1 MNHGELAKQN
11 FENGCNCAQSV
22 LTAFTDL
29 TGLTEAQSM
38 KIASSFGGGMGR
50 LREVCGALTGAFM
63 VLGLLYADDHVPEHG
78 AKSTHYERVQEFAA
92 KFREQNGSILCRDL
106 LAGVETVP
114 GKVPEKRSKE
124 YYEKRPCGEL
134 VRYAADLLDRYIEAN
149 PL

>member
-22 LTAFTDL
+22 LLAFSDL
-29 TGLTEAQSM
+29 TGLTEGQSM
-38 KIASSFGGGMGR
+38 KIAASFGGGMGR

-78 AKSTHYERVQEFAA
+78 AKAAHYERVQELAA
-92 KFREQNGSILCRDL
+92 SFKEHNGSILCRDL
-106 LAGVETVP
+106 LAGTETVP
-114 GKVPEKRSKE
+114 GKVPEERTKE
-124 YYEKRPCGEL
+124 YYKKRPCGEL
-134 VRYAADLLDRYIEAN
+134 VRYAADLLDRYIADH

>member
-22 LTAFTDL
+22 LLAFSDL
-29 TGLTEAQSM
+29 TGLTEEQSM

-63 VLGLLYADDHVPEHG
+63 VLGLLYGDGHVPEHG
-78 AKSTHYERVQEFAA
+78 AKTAHYERVQEIAA
-92 KFREQNGSILCRDL
+92 EFRAQNGSILCRDL

-114 GKVPEKRSKE
+114 GKVPEKRTKE

-134 VRYAADLLDRYIEAN
+134 VRCAAELMDQYIEAH